1 MFLLL
6 LLPYY
11 KLVERGSARLGRI
24 TNNEN
29 IHKFDALHCTM
40 YLQQRFLAEVT
51 EDSNETEETK
61 IVKERNEG

>member
-1 MFLLL
+1 MIYRFTIIMFA
-6 LLPYY
+6 YWAM
-11 KLVERGSARLGRI
+11 K
-24 TNNEN
+24 NNVN

>member
-1 MFLLL
+1 MIYRFTIIMFA
-6 LLPYY
+6 YWAM
-11 KLVERGSARLGRI
+11 K
-24 TNNEN
+24 NNVN

-61 IVKERNEG
+61 Q

>member
-1 MFLLL
+1 
-6 LLPYY
+6 
-11 KLVERGSARLGRI
+11 
-24 TNNEN
+24 
-29 IHKFDALHCTM
+29 M